1 VKTCFLGPEA
11 AEILD
16 ADGAP
21 DPVSA
26 TEGDSIE
33 TEVLEVFCMTERW
46 KRAGMEVESWVV
58 EGRIRRA

>member
-1 VKTCFLGPEA
+1 MNTCFLGPDA
-11 AEILD
+11 AEVPV
-16 ADGAP
+16 AAGAP

-46 KRAGMEVESWVV
+46 KRAGMEVESWFVG
-58 EGRIRRA
+58 GRIRRA